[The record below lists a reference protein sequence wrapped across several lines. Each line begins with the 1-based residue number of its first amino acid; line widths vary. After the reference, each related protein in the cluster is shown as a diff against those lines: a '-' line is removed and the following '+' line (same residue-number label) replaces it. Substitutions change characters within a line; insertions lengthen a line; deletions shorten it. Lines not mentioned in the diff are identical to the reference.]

1 MMGFP
6 APRLIPSRLVRARL
20 LGSKAG
26 SQAIL
31 FWAVKANPSLAGIGT
46 TIQPRRFPA
55 GRWYRNSR
63 GVRIPNSF
71 GSAFCKQK
79 GFDHVHQPRRIKRKF
94 LRSMTVLG
102 QGEDLGDGTRF
113 PALTGEEQSLVS
125 FHGPGFSFYR
135 LLCNFVRAGIRAP
148 SGTALQEAD
157 IAGSVQHPLPGKSG
171 FDQAE
176 RRIAKISDTC
186 LGMRLRLKIPMFPI
200 HSARTLWLAPC
211 AIQGQNPFRLNEW
224 LR

>member
-6 APRLIPSRLVRARL
+6 APRLIPSRPVRARL

-55 GRWYRNSR
+55 GRWCRNSR

-79 GFDHVHQPRRIKRKF
+79 GFDHAHQPQG
-94 LRSMTVLG
+94 SNASSCAAWMTVLG
-102 QGEDLGDGTRF
+102 SGEGLGYGARF
-113 PALTGEEQSLVS
+113 PSLTGEEQSLAS

-135 LLCNFVRAGIRAP
+135 LLCNFVRAGIW
-148 SGTALQEAD
+148 
-157 IAGSVQHPLPGKSG
+157 
-171 FDQAE
+171 
-176 RRIAKISDTC
+176 
-186 LGMRLRLKIPMFPI
+186 
-200 HSARTLWLAPC
+200 HSA
-211 AIQGQNPFRLNEW
+211 FRH
-224 LR
+224 RFAGGGHCR